1 MTSKQAYDL
10 ILCDVDCRRGS
21 PMGRANVGEKPMDK
35 RIYNR
40 KVPLVY
46 DGVYDKGGA
55 YWGNGGGQLRVEYTS
70 DLTYVKFY
78 RV

>member
-21 PMGRANVGEKPMDK
+21 PMGRVNVGEKPTDK
-35 RIYNR
+35 RIFNR
-40 KVPLVY
+40 RVPLIY

-55 YWGNGGGQLRVEYTS
+55 YWGMGRELRLEYTS
-70 DLTYVKFY
+70 DLTYIIFY
-78 RV
+78 RI